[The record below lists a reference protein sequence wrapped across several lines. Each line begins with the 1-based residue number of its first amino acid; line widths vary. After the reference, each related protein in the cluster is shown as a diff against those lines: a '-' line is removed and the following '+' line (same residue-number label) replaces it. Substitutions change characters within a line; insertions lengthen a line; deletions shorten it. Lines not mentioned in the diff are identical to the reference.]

1 MSVAYL
7 SVKFPLPEH
16 SRSVCWETLSGL
28 VSFSCRRDRPCCL
41 RVNPPVPAPLAQT
54 QDTLGNRSCLQ
65 TSWPGANTHLLLK
78 IQKKQADMFLLF
90 LYFCAHFAS
99 VCVFLTLLGGRNT
112 EASPSSRQT
121 DRQCGRRA
129 RGARGA
135 RGAGYVGVRFTS
147 LGVPSAGR

>member
-1 MSVAYL
+1 M
-7 SVKFPLPEH
+7 KFPLPEH

-28 VSFSCRRDRPCCL
+28 VSFSCRRDCPCCL

-65 TSWPGANTHLLLK
+65 TSWPEANTHLLLK
-78 IQKKQADMFLLF
+78 IKKNKQTCFYYSCIFVHILPV
-90 LYFCAHFAS
+90 C